1 MPRKNKQAAHLSDAR
16 NIKKI
21 KSDNELNKKNASSEE
36 EIDYNDFIY
45 ETDDSG
51 DEWFNESMFEGLD
64 DDAFNKLINA
74 SKDKDV
80 WKTEG
85 RPQIYTGSSS
95 RTFYR
100 NKSILKKAAEGTASI
115 KSFFQVNNKS
125 FIT

>member
-1 MPRKNKQAAHLSDAR
+1 
-16 NIKKI
+16 
-21 KSDNELNKKNASSEE
+21 
-36 EIDYNDFIY
+36 
-45 ETDDSG
+45 TDDSS

-64 DDAFNKLINA
+64 DDAFNKLISA

-115 KSFFQVNNKS
+115 KSFFQVQNAEQSSTSNVKQDNLNLEDES
-125 FIT
+125 SE

>member
-21 KSDNELNKKNASSEE
+21 KSDNELNKNASSEE
-36 EIDYNDFIY
+36 EIDYDDFIY

-64 DDAFNKLINA
+64 DDAFNKLISG

-80 WKTEG
+80 WKTG
-85 RPQIYTGSSS
+85 G
-95 RTFYR
+95 
-100 NKSILKKAAEGTASI
+100 NKSIIYHLH
-115 KSFFQVNNKS
+115 
-125 FIT
+125 

>member
-36 EIDYNDFIY
+36 EIDYDDFIY

-64 DDAFNKLINA
+64 DDAFN
-74 SKDKDV
+74 
-80 WKTEG
+80 
-85 RPQIYTGSSS
+85 
-95 RTFYR
+95 YR
-100 NKSILKKAAEGTASI
+100 LGLPCKAAIYAVKKYRSHRRVPENVIMDGY
-115 KSFFQVNNKS
+115 
-125 FIT
+125 